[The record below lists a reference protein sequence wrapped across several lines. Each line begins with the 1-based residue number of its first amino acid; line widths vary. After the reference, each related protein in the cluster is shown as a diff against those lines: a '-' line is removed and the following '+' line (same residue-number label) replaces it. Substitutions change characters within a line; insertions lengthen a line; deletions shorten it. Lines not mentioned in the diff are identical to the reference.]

1 MRFDKNYIKSNVKA
15 TLKIEGKQASP
26 EAIEIND
33 QFLDGNIDSKTA
45 IEAIKNLYNIE
56 TKVKKTRCKV
66 WDIQLWDSIKK
77 N

>member
-66 WDIQLWDSIKK
+66 
-77 N
+77 